1 MSVSSIL
8 FISFVILLLFNVP
21 IGLSLGVSSVIAMI
35 AAGLPLDMFP
45 MQVYANIGK
54 FALLAIPFF
63 ILAGNTME
71 RKSIK

>member
-1 MSVSSIL
+1 
-8 FISFVILLLFNVP
+8 
-21 IGLSLGVSSVIAMI
+21 
-35 AAGLPLDMFP
+35 

-71 RKSIK
+71 KAGISEKLINMANKFVGHRKGGLAIVGVVTSCFLLQSPAQVRLLSPH